1 MPIRMFAFER
11 DGAKRLEMF
20 FRVLA
25 LSVLI
30 GSAVEAGEIKKLS
43 LDMVTGFD
51 SVWPVLDSSGVAPLA
66 IGTITSSVDRK
77 TVVRRQSKGL
87 FTFGVQADLG
97 PSVDLGA
104 LLAEAMRA
112 AVPVMGLKM
121 QPGEGAA
128 WKVSGTLKDAVLESK
143 QLTSSGPL
151 VCWGYFEVELAVQ
164 KDGDTRQLRI
174 RCYEKYYSFRA
185 PKLGTRLRTAAEGLV
200 ATIQMASLEI
210 LTRLN
215 REFLKASPHPE
226 IAGLLT
232 DLKANGAKEKHVE
245 LRRIGLSGDPN
256 AVPVLLDL
264 LPTTKAAGTRALI
277 IDALANLA
285 SPAALPLLAQRY
297 ARENGD
303 GRFYTLKAFDYIGG
317 EEAMALVKKLGLTD
331 SSGSCKNLAE
341 RITR

>member
-1 MPIRMFAFER
+1 
-11 DGAKRLEMF
+11 MF

-25 LSVLI
+25 LSVVI
-30 GSAVEAGEIKKLS
+30 GGAGEAGEIKKLS
-43 LDMVTGFD
+43 LDMIKD
-51 SVWPVLDSSGVAPLA
+51 PLEIANEPVLDGSGVARLA

-77 TVVRRQSKGL
+77 TVVRRQSKGV

-112 AVPVMGLKM
+112 AAPVMGLKI
-121 QPGEGAA
+121 QSGEGAA

-143 QLTSSGPL
+143 QLTSYGPL
-151 VCWGYFEVELAVQ
+151 VCYGYFEVELTVQ
-164 KDGDTRQLRI
+164 KDGEARPLRM
-174 RCYEKYYSFRA
+174 RCDEKYYIPERS
-185 PKLGTRLRTAAEGLV
+185 AAKGLV
-200 ATIQMASLEI
+200 ATIQLASREI

-215 REFLKASPHPE
+215 REFLKAPPHPE
-226 IAGLLT
+226 IAGLLA
-232 DLKANGAKEKHVE
+232 DLKAKGAKKKHVE
-245 LRRIGLSGDPN
+245 LLRIGLSGDQN

-264 LPTTKAAGTRALI
+264 LPATKADDTRALI
-277 IDALANLA
+277 INALANLA

-297 ARENGD
+297 AKENGD

-331 SSGSCKNLAE
+331 AEKSCKNLAE